1 MKIPSSTNNSS
12 RKAGENYEMFRE
24 KLLES
29 KRNMWTKGKCKER
42 SDSFNNK
49 NPWNDW
55 CHWFDS
61 NSLLFDWGKSLTLF
75 IKSTSFS
82 TWLAGLCL
90 FIYSIFTQS
99 KAQCQSTTRATQ
111 YYLLIRWFFIWLSQ
125 KYLSN
130 LGEMSELNR
139 VVARLFEKSETDSN
153 HFSLFTI
160 QCPVH
165 LQNCIPRISITNI
178 SLNLLWEFRDLL
190 EKQIQF
196 MSTWN
201 GDVLRAFRLRFIAA
215 RERMSLPSV
224 APFFSFINNGSIPQ
238 FLPPSF
244 YFYSLVIRIFFHFY
258 SASLHWPNHLEMS
271 FWPLLFSP
279 CVCVSF
285 IYRVCKFYFI

>member
-12 RKAGENYEMFRE
+12 RKTGENYEIFWKKM
-24 KLLES
+24 LQT
-29 KRNMWTKGKCKER
+29 KRNMLFINRTKGKCKES

-139 VVARLFEKSETDSN
+139 VVARLFEKSE
-153 HFSLFTI
+153 
-160 QCPVH
+160 
-165 LQNCIPRISITNI
+165 NC
-178 SLNLLWEFRDLL
+178 
-190 EKQIQF
+190 QIE
-196 MSTWN
+196 N
-201 GDVLRAFRLRFIAA
+201 RL
-215 RERMSLPSV
+215 
-224 APFFSFINNGSIPQ
+224 
-238 FLPPSF
+238 
-244 YFYSLVIRIFFHFY
+244 
-258 SASLHWPNHLEMS
+258 
-271 FWPLLFSP
+271 
-279 CVCVSF
+279 
-285 IYRVCKFYFI
+285 